1 VQAATPALEPPNLG
15 WARRTATGQDA
26 EMASAR
32 NPRSVDEHGR
42 VVAALLAATPAIRL
56 PLVECVGLALAE
68 PVTASFPLPPF
79 ENSAMDGY
87 AVRAVDI
94 ADATAEQPVALP
106 VTEDIPAGRTDS
118 PSLQSRTAH
127 RIMTGA
133 PMPPGADAVVPV
145 EFTDAGLHRVRI
157 FAPRSAGQS
166 VRRAGEDIAVGDEVL
181 PAGAVLG
188 PAQLG
193 VAAAVGQAELPVQRR
208 VRVLVLATGSELVAP
223 GTPLRHGQIYESN
236 STMLAAAVR
245 EAGGEARLM
254 HFVPDDV
261 AALETALA
269 ARLDGIDL
277 LVTSGGVSA
286 GAYEV
291 VKSAMT
297 GQGVEFGKV
306 AMHPGGP
313 QGAGRYR
320 GVPVATLPGNPVS
333 SAVSFEMFVRPALRA
348 AMGLPAQRPR
358 VTARLAEA
366 LESPAGLRQ
375 FRRGAL
381 DSASGIVVP
390 VGGPGS
396 HLLGAL
402 ARSDCLID
410 IPEAV
415 THLAAGDEVVV
426 LRTSST

>member
-1 VQAATPALEPPNLG
+1 VAVAQK
-15 WARRTATGQDA
+15 
-26 EMASAR
+26 
-32 NPRSVDEHGR
+32 PRSVDEHSR
-42 VVAALLAATPAIRL
+42 VVADLLVTTPVVWL
-56 PLVECVGLALAE
+56 PLVECAGLALAE
-68 PVTASFPLPPF
+68 PLTASLPLPPF
-79 ENSAMDGY
+79 DNSSMDGY
-87 AVRAVDI
+87 AVRSVDI
-94 ADATAEQPVALP
+94 ASATGDNPVQLPVA
-106 VTEDIPAGRTDS
+106 EDIPAGRTDS
-118 PSLQSRTAH
+118 PPLRPGTAH

-133 PMPPGADAVVPV
+133 PLPPGADAVVQV
-145 EFTDAGLHRVRI
+145 ELTDAGLHRVQI
-157 FAPRSAGQS
+157 FAARSAGQS
-166 VRRAGEDIAVGDEVL
+166 VRRAGEDVAAGDEVL
-181 PAGAVLG
+181 AAGAILG

-193 VAAAVGQAELPVQRR
+193 VAAAVGQGELPVHRR
-208 VRVLVLATGSELVAP
+208 ARVLILATGSELVTP
-223 GTPLRHGQIYESN
+223 GTPLQHGQIYESN
-236 STMLAAAVR
+236 STMLAAAVW
-245 EAGGEARLM
+245 EAGGEAELM

-306 AMHPGGP
+306 AMQPGGP
-313 QGAGRYR
+313 QGAGYYR

-333 SAVSFEMFVRPALRA
+333 SSVSFEMFVRPALRA
-348 AMGLPAQRPR
+348 AMGLPAQRLR
-358 VTARLAEA
+358 ITARITEA
-366 LESPAGLRQ
+366 LESPEGLRQ

-381 DSASGIVVP
+381 DAASGTVAP

-402 ARSDCLID
+402 AKSDCLID

-415 THLAAGDEVVV
+415 THLAAGDEVKV
-426 LRTSST
+426 LRTTT

>member
-1 VQAATPALEPPNLG
+1 MSQRAGAATTDLG
-15 WARRTATGQDA
+15 WARRAGTGQDA
-26 EMASAR
+26 EVAVAQK
-32 NPRSVDEHGR
+32 PRSVDEHGR
-42 VVAALLAATPAIRL
+42 VVAALLAATPVIRL
-56 PLVECVGLALAE
+56 PLVECAGLALAE
-68 PVTASFPLPPF
+68 PVTASLPLPPF
-79 ENSAMDGY
+79 DNSSMDGY
-87 AVRAVDI
+87 AVRSVDV
-94 ADATAEQPVALP
+94 AGATADQPVELP

-118 PSLQSRTAH
+118 PSLRPGTAH

-133 PMPPGADAVVPV
+133 PIPPGADAVVPV
-145 EFTDAGLHRVRI
+145 ELTDAGLPLVRI
-157 FAPRSAGQS
+157 FASRSAGQC
-166 VRRAGEDIAVGDEVL
+166 VRRAGEDVAAGDEVL
-181 PAGAVLG
+181 AAGTVLG

-193 VAAAVGQAELPVQRR
+193 VAAAVGQAELPVHRR

-245 EAGGEARLM
+245 EAGGTAELM

-261 AALETALA
+261 AALQAALA

-306 AMHPGGP
+306 AMQPGGP

-333 SAVSFEMFVRPALRA
+333 SSVSFEMFVRPALRA

-358 VTARLAEA
+358 VTARLTEA

-381 DSASGIVVP
+381 DSASGTVAL

-410 IPEAV
+410 IPETV
-415 THLAAGDEVVV
+415 THLPAGDEVVV
-426 LRTSST
+426 LRTSGM

>member
-1 VQAATPALEPPNLG
+1 
-15 WARRTATGQDA
+15 
-26 EMASAR
+26 MAVAQK
-32 NPRSVDEHGR
+32 PRSVDEHSR
-42 VVAALLAATPAIRL
+42 VVAALLSATPVIRL
-56 PLVECVGLALAE
+56 PLVECAGLALAE
-68 PVTASFPLPPF
+68 PVTASLPLPPF
-79 ENSAMDGY
+79 DNSAMDGY
-87 AVRAVDI
+87 AVRSVDV
-94 ADATAEQPVALP
+94 ADATADKPVQLP
-106 VTEDIPAGRTDS
+106 VPEDIPAGRTDS
-118 PSLQSRTAH
+118 PSLQPGTAH

-145 EFTDAGLHRVRI
+145 ELTDAGLHQVRI
-157 FAPRSAGQS
+157 FAARSAGQS
-166 VRRAGEDIAVGDEVL
+166 VRRAGDDVATGEEVL
-181 PAGAVLG
+181 AAGTVLG

-193 VAAAVGQAELPVQRR
+193 VAAAVGQAELPVHRR
-208 VRVLVLATGSELVAP
+208 ARVLVLATGSELVAP
-223 GTPLRHGQIYESN
+223 GTPLKHGQIYESN

-245 EAGGEARLM
+245 EAGGEAQLM

-261 AALETALA
+261 AELEAALA
-269 ARLDGIDL
+269 PRLDGIDL

-291 VKSAMT
+291 VKDAMT
-297 GQGVEFGKV
+297 GHGVEFGKV
-306 AMHPGGP
+306 AMQPGGP

-333 SAVSFEMFVRPALRA
+333 SSVSFELFVRPALRA

-358 VTARLAEA
+358 VTARLTEA
-366 LESPAGLRQ
+366 LESPADLRQ

-381 DSASGIVVP
+381 DVTSGTVAP

-410 IPEAV
+410 IPEAM

-426 LRTSST
+426 LRTGGS

>member
-1 VQAATPALEPPNLG
+1 
-15 WARRTATGQDA
+15 
-26 EMASAR
+26 MAVAQK
-32 NPRSVDEHGR
+32 PRSVDEHGR
-42 VVAALLAATPAIRL
+42 VVAALLGTTPVIRL
-56 PLVECVGLALAE
+56 PLVECAGLVLAE
-68 PVTASFPLPPF
+68 PLTASLPLPPF
-79 ENSAMDGY
+79 DNSAMDGY
-87 AVRAVDI
+87 AVRSVDI
-94 ADATAEQPVALP
+94 ADATADNPVQLP
-106 VTEDIPAGRTDS
+106 VVEDIPAGRTDS
-118 PSLQSRTAH
+118 PALQPGTAH

-133 PMPPGADAVVPV
+133 PMPPGADAVVQV
-145 EFTDAGLHRVRI
+145 ELTDAGLHQVQI
-157 FAPRSAGQS
+157 FAARPAGQS
-166 VRRAGEDIAVGDEVL
+166 VRRAGEDVATGDEVL
-181 PAGAVLG
+181 AAGVILG

-193 VAAAVGQAELPVQRR
+193 VAAAVGQAELPIHRR
-208 VRVLVLATGSELVAP
+208 ARVLVLATGSELVTP
-223 GTPLRHGQIYESN
+223 GTPLLHGQIYESN

-245 EAGGEARLM
+245 EAGGEAELM

-269 ARLDGIDL
+269 ARLDGVDL

-297 GQGVEFGKV
+297 GQGVEFGTV
-306 AMHPGGP
+306 AMQPGGP

-333 SAVSFEMFVRPALRA
+333 SSVSFEMFVRPALRA

-358 VTARLAEA
+358 ITARLTEA
-366 LESPAGLRQ
+366 LESPEGLRQ
-375 FRRGAL
+375 FRRGAMNA
-381 DSASGIVVP
+381 ASGTVAP

-402 ARSDCLID
+402 AKSDCLID

-415 THLAAGDEVVV
+415 TYLKAGDDVTV
-426 LRTSST
+426 LRTTI

>member
-1 VQAATPALEPPNLG
+1 MPIAQK
-15 WARRTATGQDA
+15 
-26 EMASAR
+26 
-32 NPRSVDEHGR
+32 PRSVDEHR
-42 VVAALLAATPAIRL
+42 QVVAALLAATPVIRL
-56 PLVECVGLALAE
+56 PLVECAGLALAE
-68 PVTASFPLPPF
+68 PVTSSLPLPPF
-79 ENSAMDGY
+79 DNSAMDGY
-87 AVRAVDI
+87 AVRAVDV
-94 ADATAEQPVALP
+94 ADATADHPVELP

-118 PSLQSRTAH
+118 PSLRPGTAH

-145 EFTDAGLHRVRI
+145 ELTDAGRHRVRVHE
-157 FAPRSAGQS
+157 ARSAGQS
-166 VRRAGEDIAVGDEVL
+166 VRRAGEDVAVGDEVL
-181 PAGAVLG
+181 AAGAVLG

-193 VAAAVGQAELPVQRR
+193 VAAAVGHAELPVHRR
-208 VRVLVLATGSELVAP
+208 ARVLVLATGSELVAP
-223 GTPLRHGQIYESN
+223 GTPLQHGQIYESN

-245 EAGGEARLM
+245 ESGGEAELM

-261 AALETALA
+261 AELEAALA
-269 ARLDGIDL
+269 ARLGGIDL

-291 VKSAMT
+291 VKIAMT
-297 GQGVEFGKV
+297 GHGVEFGKV
-306 AMHPGGP
+306 AMQPGGP

-333 SAVSFEMFVRPALRA
+333 SSVSFEMFVRPALRA
-348 AMGLPAQRPR
+348 AMGLPSQRPR
-358 VTARLAEA
+358 VTARLTEA

-381 DSASGIVVP
+381 DAASGTVAP

-402 ARSDCLID
+402 AKSDCLID

-415 THLAAGDEVVV
+415 THLGPGDEVAV
-426 LRTSST
+426 LRTSGM